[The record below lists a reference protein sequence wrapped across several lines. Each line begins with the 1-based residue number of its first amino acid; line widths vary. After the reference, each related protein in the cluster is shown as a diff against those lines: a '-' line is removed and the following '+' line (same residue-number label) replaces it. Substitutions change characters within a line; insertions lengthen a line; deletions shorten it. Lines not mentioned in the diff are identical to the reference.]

1 MMFVAGD
8 IRLRA
13 LEPEDLEWL
22 YRIENDEHV
31 WKWGNA
37 NVPYSRYALKKYI
50 AESCHD
56 IDADGQMRVA
66 VVSRDE
72 GTVVGCVDL
81 MNFSPRHLRA
91 EVGILIFPD
100 YQGRG
105 YGVEVL
111 RMLMAYAREH
121 LCLHLLYAVV
131 SERNA
136 RARRAFEKAGF
147 VLSGILADW
156 LREGKDKYVS
166 ACLYCCRW

>member
-56 IDADGQMRVA
+56 IYADGQMRLA

-111 RMLMAYAREH
+111 RMLVAYAREH

-156 LREGKDKYVS
+156 LREGKDKYVP